1 MTVSAGSA
9 PREYS
14 ISAAGPVRRESARRQ
29 FLGLLEFSCRLPAG
43 AVPAPGSVN
52 SVHSKKQWDSG
63 GHQQHEQ
70 PDSGPAPA
78 EKKRKCSR
86 SGEFRAESVP
96 AEPTPAEPRGSPGPA
111 DSQRGRSGV
120 GDAQT
125 VQGGPGR

>member
-9 PREYS
+9 PREHS
-14 ISAAGPVRRESARRQ
+14 VSAAAPVRRESACRQ
-29 FLGLLEFSCRLPAG
+29 FLGLLEFFCRLPTG
-43 AVPAPGSVN
+43 AVPALGSVN
-52 SVHSKKQWDSG
+52 SVHSKKRWDSG
-63 GHQQHEQ
+63 GRQQSEQ

-86 SGEFRAESVP
+86 SGEFRAGSAP

-111 DSQRGRSGV
+111 LSQRGRSGV

-125 VQGGPGR
+125 VHGGPG